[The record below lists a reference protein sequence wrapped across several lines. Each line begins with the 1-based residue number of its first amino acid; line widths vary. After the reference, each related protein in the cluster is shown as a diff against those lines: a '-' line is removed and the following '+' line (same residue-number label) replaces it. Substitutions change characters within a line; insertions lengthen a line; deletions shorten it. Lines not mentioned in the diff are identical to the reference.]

1 MMNGEIKY
9 NFGAIGDLAGGMT
22 TKWSSLN
29 EKLDEVKT
37 TIQPLVATWQGADSD
52 AYQIK
57 QAEWNAAQ
65 AELNG
70 VLQSLIGS
78 VTSGNQRMQ
87 EQEALN
93 RSRFS

>member
-1 MMNGEIKY
+1 MNGEIKY

-29 EKLDEVKT
+29 ERLDEIKSS
-37 TIQPLVATWQGADSD
+37 IQPLVSTWQGADSD
-52 AYQIK
+52 AYQVK

-78 VTSGNQRMQ
+78 VTSGNQRMM
-87 EQEALN
+87 EQEAAN
-93 RSRFS
+93 RSRFA